1 DYIKNLQKNPF
12 GPDYTYKETYLTK

>member
-1 DYIKNLQKNPF
+1 IKNLQKNPF